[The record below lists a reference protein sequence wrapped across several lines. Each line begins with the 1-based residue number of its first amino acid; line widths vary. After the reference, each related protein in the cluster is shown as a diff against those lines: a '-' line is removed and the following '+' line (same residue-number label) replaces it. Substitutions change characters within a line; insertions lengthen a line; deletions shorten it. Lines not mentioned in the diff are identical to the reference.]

1 MEDKFEILK
10 EKTIIA
16 LDVDT
21 LEEAEKLTRL
31 LSPYI
36 DKFKVGSRL
45 FSAHGPAVL
54 KTIEQCGG
62 KIFLDLKYH
71 DIPSVV
77 GSACHVIAENHPSV
91 FLLTVHASGGLAMV
105 SEAVEATESRDDLD
119 VVAVT
124 ALTSLSSA
132 EMGLL
137 GIGHTLPDWAEKLGH
152 LALDAGASG
161 LVCSAKEVEHFRNC
175 FGESP
180 IIVTPGIRPGNKR
193 QNRDDQTRTRTPAEA
208 INAGSSYLVIGR
220 PVYQSEDPLATLEA
234 IARTL

>member
-1 MEDKFEILK
+1 MENKFEILK

-36 DKFKVGSRL
+36 DKFKVGSRI
-45 FSAHGPAVL
+45 FSAHGPDIL
-54 KTIEQCGG
+54 KVIEQCGG

-77 GSACHVIAENHPSV
+77 GSACRVIAENHPSV
-91 FLLTVHASGGLAMV
+91 FLLTVHASGGLSMV
-105 SEAVEATESRDDLD
+105 SQAVEATKSREDLD

-137 GIGHTLPDWAEKLGH
+137 GIGHTLSDWAEKLGT
-152 LALDAGASG
+152 LALDAGAKG
-161 LVCSAKEVEHFRNC
+161 LVCSAREVEHFRSC
-175 FGESP
+175 FGDEP
-180 IIVTPGIRPGNKR
+180 IFVTPGIRPNNER
-193 QNRDDQTRTRTPAEA
+193 QIRDDQTRTRTPAEA

-220 PVYQSEDPLATLEA
+220 PVYQSKDPIATLEA
-234 IARTL
+234 IAGTL